1 MELENQTKENSSKSE
16 DNTPSSKKDQKGK
29 SLKEYLLDGLMI
41 FLAVVLGFIAE
52 NIREDISEANRT
64 KVFASSMIDD
74 LKSDTTELKSRINYL
89 TYATANIDSLMHL
102 FLTKNVKEIPSG
114 KLYWYGLWGGA
125 RLSYVPNDAT
135 FEQMKSSGSLRYIT
149 NNSLLKKIVDYNQL
163 GRLATIGQERDNYI
177 YSEVRKIRGQIFDF
191 RYNMEAN
198 DIYQA
203 NRETPDIQKIDT
215 FLNSKPPLLTDDNVI
230 FNQYLELVRSRNLYS
245 RLREAEN
252 LLNHANVLID
262 ELKKEYRI
270 NSK

>member
-1 MELENQTKENSSKSE
+1 
-16 DNTPSSKKDQKGK
+16 
-29 SLKEYLLDGLMI
+29 
-41 FLAVVLGFIAE
+41 
-52 NIREDISEANRT
+52 
-64 KVFASSMIDD
+64 
-74 LKSDTTELKSRINYL
+74 
-89 TYATANIDSLMHL
+89 
-102 FLTKNVKEIPSG
+102 
-114 KLYWYGLWGGA
+114 
-125 RLSYVPNDAT
+125 
-135 FEQMKSSGSLRYIT
+135 
-149 NNSLLKKIVDYNQL
+149 
-163 GRLATIGQERDNYI
+163 LATIGQERDNYI